1 VVGVSAL
8 EACAFEVELEESVVV
23 TAFSDD
29 CEKLV
34 VAAALSIFSFPV
46 VTIWRDCPVIPV

>member
-1 VVGVSAL
+1 MVGVSAL